1 MNESVP
7 GSTSQPWRVRTQP
20 LREKITL
27 TGSSLVEVQEGAHIL
42 YMVAGKP
49 DTSVLVAGSGG
60 YGFVTKIAD
69 MVSNRKAGREF
80 LSVEEGETPIQPF
93 MYEDSPGNYVA
104 ADVLGEIDR
113 KIDDGLPGSGRF
125 QFSTYA
131 GAGTPPVVG
140 GTASGCT
147 DADSAAGRWL
157 ERGGSDNCGAAILLR

>member
-1 MNESVP
+1 MRALIATATRP
-7 GSTSQPWRVRTQP
+7 AKIATPKQP
-20 LREKITL
+20 LHSQARASHGLTL
-27 TGSSLVEVQEGAHIL
+27 WGISTNAAQRHNL
-42 YMVAGKP
+42 
-49 DTSVLVAGSGG
+49 
-60 YGFVTKIAD
+60 
-69 MVSNRKAGREF
+69 KA
-80 LSVEEGETPIQPF
+80 
-93 MYEDSPGNYVA
+93 GNYVA

-157 ERGGSDNCGAAILLR
+157 ERGGSDNCGAAILLH